1 MLLRRVIRRA
11 RGESVEVWHCDTCG
25 GKEGE
30 AFWITRRYTARRKRM
45 PASEPTAR
53 HLRSEIMRRSAEQR
67 LLDEAEQAI
76 RHCRRHQERQL
87 VIIAK
92 RERIGHDASQAR
104 QLLRTLQQ
112 LQAEHEAFRDSLRAE
127 LAKAEPTTRAD
138 KSG

>member
-1 MLLRRVIRRA
+1 
-11 RGESVEVWHCDTCG
+11 
-25 GKEGE
+25 
-30 AFWITRRYTARRKRM
+30 M

-53 HLRSEIMRRSAEQR
+53 HLRSVFMRRSAEQR

-112 LQAEHEAFRDSLRAE
+112 LQAEHEAYRDSLRAE
-127 LAKAEPTTRAD
+127 LARAEPTSRAD

>member
-11 RGESVEVWHCDTCG
+11 GAESVAVWHCDACG

-30 AFWITRRYTARRKRM
+30 ALWIARRHSARRKRM
-45 PASEPTAR
+45 PASEPTAP
-53 HLRSEIMRRSAEQR
+53 HPRSEIMRRSANQR
-67 LLDEAEQAI
+67 LLDAAEQAI

-87 VIIAK
+87 VIIEK
-92 RERIGHDASQAR
+92 RERIGHDASQPR

-112 LQAEHEAFRDSLRAE
+112 LQAEHEAYRDSLRAE
-127 LAKAEPTTRAD
+127 LATADPASRAD